1 VNRREFIQ
9 LLMQGAAV
17 AGVGAY
23 SGSLRASS
31 EALYDLEPFGSARI
45 LHMTDSHAQLLPIYF
60 REPNVNIGLG
70 EAYGR
75 SPHLVGRNLLKQLG
89 EVDPRQAHALH
100 LPGFH
105 GGGGESSAP
114 SAASR
119 T

>member
-60 REPNVNIGLG
+60 REPNVNIGW
-70 EAYGR
+70 AR
-75 SPHLVGRNLLKQLG
+75 PM
-89 EVDPRQAHALH
+89 
-100 LPGFH
+100 
-105 GGGGESSAP
+105 
-114 SAASR
+114 AARR
-119 T
+119 TWSGATC